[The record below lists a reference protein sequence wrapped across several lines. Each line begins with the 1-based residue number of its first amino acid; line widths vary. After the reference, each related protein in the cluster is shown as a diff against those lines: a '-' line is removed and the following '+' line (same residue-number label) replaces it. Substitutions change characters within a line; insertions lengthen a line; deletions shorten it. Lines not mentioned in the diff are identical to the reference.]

1 MISLKLQYLG
11 VTSKKGDLIFISQN
25 SIGVKKHVI
34 CIVSSIFKM
43 ILYSKNYRKSFDA
56 CRS

>member
-11 VTSKKGDLIFISQN
+11 VTSKKGSLILISQN

-34 CIVSSIFKM
+34 CIGIFN
-43 ILYSKNYRKSFDA
+43 I
-56 CRS
+56 

>member
-34 CIVSSIFKM
+34 CIGYLQYLK
-43 ILYSKNYRKSFDA
+43 
-56 CRS
+56 

>member
-34 CIVSSIFKM
+34 CIGTSIFKM

-56 CRS
+56 

>member
-25 SIGVKKHVI
+25 SIE
-34 CIVSSIFKM
+34 
-43 ILYSKNYRKSFDA
+43 LKNMLFVLVLQYLK
-56 CRS
+56 